1 MFCTD
6 VLRALGR
13 EQLEGFSLA
22 GRGVG
27 GKGCSGIRILHW
39 AGEVVLWWKRV
50 HRGVEWWSLSTSAYL
65 LLPFTFSKV
74 PSTVHQHPPPPPPRL
89 PSLRCRRVCFVDF
102 PPAPPRHSRLRRQT
116 LWAMQRGREVFGRA
130 PPPPPTHTPEGGD
143 GRINETRSEAA
154 GTDVG
159 GAISCRGSAGSQCPL
174 CRWGTSCWW
183 PTTGQRTPGERGA
196 CRVIS

>member
-74 PSTVHQHPPPPPPRL
+74 PSTVHQHPPPPPPVS
-89 PSLRCRRVCFVDF
+89 PRCVVGEC
-102 PPAPPRHSRLRRQT
+102 ALLISPPRHPVTAVSEGRLFERCRGEERCLAELLLPPLPTPRRE
-116 LWAMQRGREVFGRA
+116 AMGELTRPDPKPREL
-130 PPPPPTHTPEGGD
+130 TSGGL
-143 GRINETRSEAA
+143 SA
-154 GTDVG
+154 VG
-159 GAISCRGSAGSQCPL
+159 GQLGLNVHSADGALPAGGQPL
-174 CRWGTSCWW
+174 VNARLVKEVHAG
-183 PTTGQRTPGERGA
+183 
-196 CRVIS
+196 

>member
-74 PSTVHQHPPPPPPRL
+74 PSTVHQHPPPPRL
-89 PSLRCRRVCFVDF
+89 PPSRCRRVCFVDF

-130 PPPPPTHTPEGGD
+130 PPPPTPPTPRREAMGELTRPDPKPRELTSGGL
-143 GRINETRSEAA
+143 SA
-154 GTDVG
+154 VG
-159 GAISCRGSAGSQCPL
+159 GQLGLNVHSADGALPAGGQPL
-174 CRWGTSCWW
+174 VNARLVKEVHAG
-183 PTTGQRTPGERGA
+183 
-196 CRVIS
+196 